1 MPITFNWGTGIFVFY
16 CLFASVLFFSVYK
29 STQYDHSLV
38 VDNYYEQDLAYQ
50 DQFDR
55 IANSKALVQKVK
67 IELQT
72 PTKQVK
78 LAFPA
83 DLSAPLTGKLLFYKA
98 NNKALDW
105 ELPLMTDGDNQMLV
119 SIGQLPPGRW
129 KLQIHWEAGGKAYYD
144 EKILDLK

>member
-1 MPITFNWGTGIFVFY
+1 MHITFNWGTGIFIFY

-55 IANSKALVQKVK
+55 IANSAKLTQQVRIQVLPATDQVQLV
-67 IELQT
+67 
-72 PTKQVK
+72 
-78 LAFPA
+78 FPA
-83 DLSAPLTGKLLFYKA
+83 DLPAPLTGNLLFYKA

-129 KLQIHWEAGGKAYYD
+129 KLQIHWEAGDKPYYD